1 MARPRKKNVY
11 AVYRGDEMLGMGT
24 ADELAEKMGVKRD
37 TVLWLST
44 PAAHRRANDRRMVA
58 YKIEEEE

>member
-1 MARPRKKNVY
+1 MGRPRKKDIY
-11 AVYRGDEMLGMGT
+11 ALYRGDEMLDVGT

-44 PAAHRRANDRRMVA
+44 PAAHRRANDKWVLA
-58 YKIEEEE
+58 YKIKEG